1 MVYKD
6 AKFYKN
12 LKKINNCS
20 YFSMLSLK
28 ELNKFHM
35 KVGKRNEKKRNLCKD
50 RKSDLR
56 EAEGITHFCL
66 MSCSLSEVC

>member
-1 MVYKD
+1 MIRFGVLRCKILQ
-6 AKFYKN
+6 KS
-12 LKKINNCS
+12 KKINNCS

-35 KVGKRNEKKRNLCKD
+35 KVGKKQTQKRNLCKD

-56 EAEGITHFCL
+56 EAEGITQRLPDF
-66 MSCSLSEVC
+66 SA